1 MKNTVTVRED
11 MIIVGTE
18 QDGWKF
24 TADDIFAL
32 RDGKEIPIA
41 EEMEEIQKNIKAL
54 EIQSPI
60 KRKGIWL
67 EEGVDIRCSECG
79 FECSDPHYLGKAKFC
94 PECGTEMKWG
104 RTRCQEE

>member
-32 RDGKEIPIA
+32 RDGKEMGG
-41 EEMEEIQKNIKAL
+41 EHDVRRNEN
-54 EIQSPI
+54 
-60 KRKGIWL
+60 
-67 EEGVDIRCSECG
+67 
-79 FECSDPHYLGKAKFC
+79 
-94 PECGTEMKWG
+94 
-104 RTRCQEE
+104 